1 MHLARRTSNINI
13 MPLSFIVN
21 PNAPVP
27 IFRQIADGLRAS
39 IARGTYAPGELIP
52 SVRALAEELGVN
64 PNTAQKAVAEVE
76 RDGLIESERGR
87 GMVVRAGTRVQ
98 ARASGDE
105 AVSAHLVEAARLA
118 VAVGLTEDRF
128 EQLARRALKT
138 AANDVKQTNSQDS
151 DAQRGGRP

>member
-1 MHLARRTSNINI
+1 
-13 MPLSFIVN
+13 MPLPFLVN
-21 PNAPVP
+21 PSAPVP

-64 PNTAQKAVAEVE
+64 PNTVQKAVAEVE

-105 AVSAHLVEAARLA
+105 AISKHLAEAARLA
-118 VAVGLTEDRF
+118 IAVGLTDERF
-128 EQLARRALKT
+128 ELLARRSFKVA
-138 AANDVKQTNSQDS
+138 VESTNLAKNSNRSTSSESQ
-151 DAQRGGRP
+151 QGGRP

>member
-1 MHLARRTSNINI
+1 
-13 MPLSFIVN
+13 MPLPFLIN

-52 SVRALAEELGVN
+52 SVRTLAEELGVN
-64 PNTAQKAVAEVE
+64 PNTVQKAVADVE

-105 AVSAHLVEAARLA
+105 AVLAHLGEAAR
-118 VAVGLTEDRF
+118 VAFAAGLTQERF
-128 EQLARRALKT
+128 ELLARRALKS
-138 AANDVKQTNSQDS
+138 AADNQRLVGPTVGE
-151 DAQRGGRP
+151 AQQGGHS